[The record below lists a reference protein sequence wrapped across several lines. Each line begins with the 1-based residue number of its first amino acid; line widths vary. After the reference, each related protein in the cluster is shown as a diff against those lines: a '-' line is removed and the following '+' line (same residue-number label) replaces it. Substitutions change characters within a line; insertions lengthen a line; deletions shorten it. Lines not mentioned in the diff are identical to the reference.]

1 MPPVIPRFDILAN
14 LGFTVRFLDVRELE
28 LVLWVVSDLKGDKLL

>member
-14 LGFTVRFLDVRELE
+14 LGFTVRLLDVRELE
-28 LVLWVVSDLKGDKLL
+28 LVLGVVSDLKGDKLL